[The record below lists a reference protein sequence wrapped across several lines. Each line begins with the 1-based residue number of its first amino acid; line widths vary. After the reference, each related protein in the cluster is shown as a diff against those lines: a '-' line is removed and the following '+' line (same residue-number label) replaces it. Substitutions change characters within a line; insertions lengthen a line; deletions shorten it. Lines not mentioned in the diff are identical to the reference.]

1 MFKKK
6 NQEDIITDIDQEAE
20 NTSLPEGFTEAPQ
33 DEEHMDLS
41 QVEGYDTWVKTYL
54 NVSDDEG
61 DFLGDPELEKLVK
74 KTCADFN
81 ALNIENIEDPEAL
94 LQQVKA
100 LSITYSKGINVTES
114 ISIGTITKYRIRLGM
129 LFNFQKALVKTGID
143 RNWIEWFAENY
154 DKSLLR
160 SIQDYMRIAE
170 VPNSIRY
177 AVFGKE
183 RLIQILRRI
192 GKAEG
197 DDPIG
202 QFLSNNGIE
211 FNPEAETGYEEL
223 KIVTDIAIACQKL
236 NSQGLEEVSDEKIEA
251 LIRSGIGLTTTH
263 INQLKLVKSTQGNLG
278 QYIDNLIATGGNVE
292 PIQTPETKAKSFK
305 KTLDRFLNQAV
316 TALDDEQYL
325 GEVDVE
331 LCRQLLEKI
340 QQLEQKLTS
349 SAN

>member
-1 MFKKK
+1 
-6 NQEDIITDIDQEAE
+6 
-20 NTSLPEGFTEAPQ
+20 
-33 DEEHMDLS
+33 
-41 QVEGYDTWVKTYL
+41 
-54 NVSDDEG
+54 
-61 DFLGDPELEKLVK
+61 
-74 KTCADFN
+74 
-81 ALNIENIEDPEAL
+81 
-94 LQQVKA
+94 
-100 LSITYSKGINVTES
+100 
-114 ISIGTITKYRIRLGM
+114 
-129 LFNFQKALVKTGID
+129 
-143 RNWIEWFAENY
+143 
-154 DKSLLR
+154 
-160 SIQDYMRIAE
+160 MRIAE

-305 KTLDRFLNQAV
+305 KTVDRFIDQAV
-316 TALDDEQYL
+316 SALEDEQYL